1 MKIIQIEGIRG
12 LLTVAFMGVC
22 LFAGFVV
29 FPGMVLM
36 HLWNLYLVNLYMFPV
51 LNLFQGVLLWAMI
64 FITYSIITKNNFA
77 LSFKQSS
84 SLSQSELDSII
95 KNAKGLKPFN
105 ISSRPLSKDEL
116 LNMMNDKNIK
126 KNPFLKEIDK
136 LESTF
141 EEETEEKKVSK

>member
-12 LLTVAFMGVC
+12 LLTVAFVGIC

-51 LNLFQGVLLWAMI
+51 LNLFQGVLLWGMI
-64 FITYSIITKNNFA
+64 FLIYSIITKNNFA

-95 KNAKGLKPFN
+95 KDAKGFKPFN
-105 ISSRPLSKDEL
+105 VSSRALSKDEL
-116 LNMMNDKNIK
+116 LDMMKDKK
-126 KNPFLKEIDK
+126 TRKPPLLKEIGK

-141 EEETEEKKVSK
+141 EDETEEKKVSK